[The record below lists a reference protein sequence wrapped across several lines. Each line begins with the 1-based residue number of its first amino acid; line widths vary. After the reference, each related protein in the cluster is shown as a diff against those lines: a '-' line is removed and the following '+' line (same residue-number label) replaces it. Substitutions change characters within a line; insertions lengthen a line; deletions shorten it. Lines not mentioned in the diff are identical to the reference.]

1 MEFEAALSIVKKYLQ
16 INLDSEYDGIIVKKM
31 AKSNLLGQENS
42 TGKQTHIAIT
52 GPQRDAFPYICAAQY
67 LTCSHDDIDDTIKRF
82 FMCQIK
88 ANIYRSNIE
97 PLDKTNSISFGEG
110 QQKKSVYTTV
120 WRRRGRD
127 DEEQVQL
134 SNLTLDDENFV
145 KFRRLMH
152 ADDYIIILK
161 VKSCLEY
168 DWFIIPKQK
177 TNNANDLKELEG
189 AFIHKNTTTVVTM
202 DKNIHMDAEISN
214 ETVSRLPSTAK
225 ECAKHI
231 IDYIYGLDLFKS
243 LKPYFKVNSAS
254 IKIDLEKMQNINLPV
269 KALRYLFV
277 LPKSANY
284 DTTVAN
290 GKIRVFDKVYS
301 ISTLDG
307 LYNGKLTSEWK
318 DSPLDDDFDG
328 NNLTALIKLV
338 NEYYS
343 NYLEIV
349 KNEDTYF
356 INIKKGYGER
366 ISFPSN
372 ILLYGVPGCGKSH
385 YVEQEYESQ
394 ITNDQSKVR
403 VVFHPDY
410 TNSDFVGQIMPVLK
424 TEYKDNGEKEEKLK
438 YDFVPGPFTSIL
450 KTAENNPTEKCLL
463 IIEEL
468 NRGNAPAIFG
478 EVFQLLDRDDDGT
491 SKYAIYNSD
500 IANEVYD
507 DEKHPIRIPSN
518 LSIIATM
525 NTSDQNVFTMDTAFQ
540 RRWQMKHIPNKFE
553 GKDLNEETKKHVAK
567 LVPGSSI
574 SWKIFAITVNSKMGK
589 ASLGFAGT
597 EDKSLGVYFAT
608 DKDLDSKDVFA
619 EKVLKYLWDDAFK
632 MGRSELFKEPERSL
646 SYILET
652 FEETEGDA
660 LKAVLLDSVYKEM
673 EEKMP
678 TAEELEPVEEAES
691 VDAEPEEEE

>member
-152 ADDYIIILK
+152 ADDYIVILK
-161 VKSCLEY
+161 MKSCLEY

-177 TNNANDLKELEG
+177 TNNAEDLKELEG

-202 DKNIHMDAEISN
+202 DENVHMDAVEDN
-214 ETVSRLPSTAK
+214 ETVRRLPLAVK
-225 ECAKHI
+225 DIGK
-231 IDYIYGLDLFKS
+231 YIGVRNK
-243 LKPYFKVNSAS
+243 
-254 IKIDLEKMQNINLPV
+254 
-269 KALRYLFV
+269 
-277 LPKSANY
+277 
-284 DTTVAN
+284 
-290 GKIRVFDKVYS
+290 
-301 ISTLDG
+301 
-307 LYNGKLTSEWK
+307 
-318 DSPLDDDFDG
+318 DG
-328 NNLTALIKLV
+328 NFIK
-338 NEYYS
+338 
-343 NYLEIV
+343 V
-349 KNEDTYF
+349 K
-356 INIKKGYGER
+356 IKTITRNR

-385 YVEQEYESQ
+385 YVEKHYESQ

-403 VVFHPDY
+403 VIFHPDY
-410 TNSDFVGQIMPVLK
+410 TNSDFVGQIMPILK
-424 TEYKDNGEKEEKLK
+424 EKAKDNGEKEERLE
-438 YDFVPGPFTSIL
+438 YDFVPGPFTRIL
-450 KTAENNPTEKCLL
+450 KTAETNPTQKCLL

-491 SKYAIYNSD
+491 SKYAIYNRD
-500 IANEVYD
+500 IAKKVYND
-507 DEKHPIRIPSN
+507 DMHPIRIPSN

-540 RRWQMKHIPNKFE
+540 RRWQMKHIPNKFA
-553 GKDLNEETKKHVAK
+553 GKDLNDKTKNHVAK

-574 SWKIFAITVNSKMGK
+574 SWGVFATTVNSKMGK

-608 DKDLDSKDVFA
+608 DKDLDSKDIFA

-632 MGRSELFKEPERSL
+632 MGRSELFKEPEKSL

-678 TAEELEPVEEAES
+678 TAEEPEPVEEAES
-691 VDAEPEEEE
+691 VDAETIEEAEPAEEE

>member
-134 SNLTLDDENFV
+134 SNLTLDDEDFV

-152 ADDYIIILK
+152 ADDYIVILK

-177 TNNANDLKELEG
+177 TNNADDLKELEG

-202 DKNIHMDAEISN
+202 DENVHMDAVEDN
-214 ETVSRLPSTAK
+214 ETVRGLPFTIKDSGK
-225 ECAKHI
+225 YMMLRNK
-231 IDYIYGLDLFKS
+231 DGNF
-243 LKPYFKVNSAS
+243 
-254 IKIDLEKMQNINLPV
+254 IKIKLK
-269 KALRYLFV
+269 
-277 LPKSANY
+277 
-284 DTTVAN
+284 
-290 GKIRVFDKVYS
+290 KITR
-301 ISTLDG
+301 
-307 LYNGKLTSEWK
+307 N
-318 DSPLDDDFDG
+318 
-328 NNLTALIKLV
+328 
-338 NEYYS
+338 
-343 NYLEIV
+343 
-349 KNEDTYF
+349 
-356 INIKKGYGER
+356 R

-385 YVEQEYESQ
+385 YVEQEYERQ
-394 ITNDQSKVR
+394 ITDNQFKVR

-438 YDFVPGPFTSIL
+438 YEFVEGPFTRIL
-450 KTAENNPTEKCLL
+450 MAAEANPTEKCLL

-500 IANEVYD
+500 IANKVYD
-507 DEKHPIRIPSN
+507 NPLHPIRIPSN

-553 GKDLNEETKKHVAK
+553 GKDLNDETKNHVAK

-574 SWKIFAITVNSKMGK
+574 SWGVFATTVNSKMGK
-589 ASLGFAGT
+589 ASLGFAGI

-608 DKDLDSKDVFA
+608 DKDLDSKDIFA

-652 FEETEGDA
+652 FDETEGDA

-673 EEKMP
+673 KEKMP
-678 TAEELEPVEEAES
+678 PAEELEPVEEAES
-691 VDAEPEEEE
+691 VDAETIEEAEPAEEE

>member
-134 SNLTLDDENFV
+134 SNLTLDDEDFV

-152 ADDYIIILK
+152 ADDYIVILK

-177 TNNANDLKELEG
+177 TNNADDLKELEG

-202 DKNIHMDAEISN
+202 DENVHMDAVEDN
-214 ETVSRLPSTAK
+214 ETVRGLPFTIKDSGK
-225 ECAKHI
+225 YMMLRNK
-231 IDYIYGLDLFKS
+231 DGNF
-243 LKPYFKVNSAS
+243 
-254 IKIDLEKMQNINLPV
+254 IKIKLK
-269 KALRYLFV
+269 
-277 LPKSANY
+277 
-284 DTTVAN
+284 
-290 GKIRVFDKVYS
+290 KITR
-301 ISTLDG
+301 
-307 LYNGKLTSEWK
+307 N
-318 DSPLDDDFDG
+318 
-328 NNLTALIKLV
+328 
-338 NEYYS
+338 
-343 NYLEIV
+343 
-349 KNEDTYF
+349 
-356 INIKKGYGER
+356 R

-385 YVEQEYESQ
+385 YVEQEYERQ
-394 ITNDQSKVR
+394 ITDNQFKVR

-438 YDFVPGPFTSIL
+438 YEFVEGPFTRIL
-450 KTAENNPTEKCLL
+450 MAAEANPTEKCLL

-500 IANEVYD
+500 IANKVYD
-507 DEKHPIRIPSN
+507 NPLHPIRIPSN

-574 SWKIFAITVNSKMGK
+574 SWKIFATTVNSKMGK

-678 TAEELEPVEEAES
+678 LAEELEPVEEAES

>member
-110 QQKKSVYTTV
+110 QKKKSVYTTV

-134 SNLTLDDENFV
+134 SNLTLDDEDFV

-152 ADDYIIILK
+152 ADDYIVILK

-177 TNNANDLKELEG
+177 TNNADDLKELEG

-202 DKNIHMDAEISN
+202 DENVHMDAVEDN
-214 ETVSRLPSTAK
+214 ETVRRLPLAIK
-225 ECAKHI
+225 DIPE
-231 IDYIYGLDLFKS
+231 YIGVRNKDGNL
-243 LKPYFKVNSAS
+243 
-254 IKIDLEKMQNINLPV
+254 IKIKLK
-269 KALRYLFV
+269 
-277 LPKSANY
+277 
-284 DTTVAN
+284 
-290 GKIRVFDKVYS
+290 KIH
-301 ISTLDG
+301 IM
-307 LYNGKLTSEWK
+307 
-318 DSPLDDDFDG
+318 
-328 NNLTALIKLV
+328 
-338 NEYYS
+338 
-343 NYLEIV
+343 
-349 KNEDTYF
+349 
-356 INIKKGYGER
+356 R

-394 ITNDQSKVR
+394 ITDNQFKVR

-424 TEYKDNGEKEEKLK
+424 TKEKDNGEKEERLE
-438 YDFVPGPFTSIL
+438 YGFVPGPFTRIL
-450 KTAENNPTEKCLL
+450 KIAETFPTKKCLL

-491 SKYAIYNSD
+491 SKYAIYNKD
-500 IANEVYD
+500 IAEKVYN

-518 LSIIATM
+518 LTIIATM

-540 RRWQMKHIPNKFE
+540 RRWQMKHIPNKFA
-553 GKDLNEETKKHVAK
+553 GKDLNDKTKNHVAK

-574 SWKIFAITVNSKMGK
+574 SWGVFATTVNSKMGK

-608 DKDLDSKDVFA
+608 DKDLDSKDIFA

-678 TAEELEPVEEAES
+678 SAEELEPVEEAES
-691 VDAEPEEEE
+691 VDAETIEEAEPADEE

>member
-134 SNLTLDDENFV
+134 SNLTLDDEDFV

-152 ADDYIIILK
+152 ADDYIVILK

-177 TNNANDLKELEG
+177 TNNADDLKELEG

-202 DKNIHMDAEISN
+202 DENVHMDAVEDN
-214 ETVSRLPSTAK
+214 ETVRGLPFTIKDSGK
-225 ECAKHI
+225 YMMLRNK
-231 IDYIYGLDLFKS
+231 DGNF
-243 LKPYFKVNSAS
+243 
-254 IKIDLEKMQNINLPV
+254 IKIKLK
-269 KALRYLFV
+269 
-277 LPKSANY
+277 
-284 DTTVAN
+284 
-290 GKIRVFDKVYS
+290 KITR
-301 ISTLDG
+301 
-307 LYNGKLTSEWK
+307 N
-318 DSPLDDDFDG
+318 
-328 NNLTALIKLV
+328 
-338 NEYYS
+338 
-343 NYLEIV
+343 
-349 KNEDTYF
+349 
-356 INIKKGYGER
+356 R

-385 YVEQEYESQ
+385 YVEERYESQ
-394 ITNDQSKVR
+394 ITDNQFKVR

-438 YDFVPGPFTSIL
+438 YEFVEGPFTRIL
-450 KTAENNPTEKCLL
+450 MAAEANPTEKCLL

-500 IANEVYD
+500 IANKVYD
-507 DEKHPIRIPSN
+507 NPLHPIRIPSN

-574 SWKIFAITVNSKMGK
+574 SWGVFATTVNSKMGK

-608 DKDLDSKDVFA
+608 DKDLDSKDIFA

-652 FEETEGDA
+652 FDETEGDA
-660 LKAVLLDSVYKEM
+660 LKAVLLDSVYQEM
-673 EEKMP
+673 KEKMLA
-678 TAEELEPVEEAES
+678 AEELEPVEEAES
-691 VDAEPEEEE
+691 VDAEPAEEE

>member
-97 PLDKTNSISFGEG
+97 PLDKSNSIIFGEN
-110 QQKKSVYTTV
+110 QQKKIVYTTV
-120 WRRRGRD
+120 WRRRGRA

-134 SNLTLDDENFV
+134 SNLTLDDEDFV

-152 ADDYIIILK
+152 ADDYIVILK

-177 TNNANDLKELEG
+177 TNNADDLKELEG

-202 DKNIHMDAEISN
+202 DENVHMDAVEDN
-214 ETVSRLPSTAK
+214 ETVR
-225 ECAKHI
+225 
-231 IDYIYGLDLFKS
+231 GLSF
-243 LKPYFKVNSAS
+243 
-254 IKIDLEKMQNINLPV
+254 
-269 KALRYLFV
+269 
-277 LPKSANY
+277 
-284 DTTVAN
+284 TV
-290 GKIRVFDKVYS
+290 
-301 ISTLDG
+301 
-307 LYNGKLTSEWK
+307 K
-318 DSPLDDDFDG
+318 DSGKYMMVRNKDG
-328 NNLTALIKLV
+328 NFIK
-338 NEYYS
+338 
-343 NYLEIV
+343 V
-349 KNEDTYF
+349 KL
-356 INIKKGYGER
+356 KKIYRKR

-385 YVEQEYESQ
+385 YVEEKYESQ
-394 ITNDQSKVR
+394 ITDNQFKVR

-424 TEYKDNGEKEEKLK
+424 TKEKDNGEKEEKLE
-438 YDFVPGPFTSIL
+438 YDFVPGPFTRIL
-450 KTAENNPTEKCLL
+450 MAAEAAPTEKCLL

-500 IANEVYD
+500 IANKVYD
-507 DEKHPIRIPSN
+507 NPLHPIRIPSN

-553 GKDLNEETKKHVAK
+553 GKDLNEETRKHVAK

-574 SWKIFAITVNSKMGK
+574 SWKIFATTVNSKMGK

-678 TAEELEPVEEAES
+678 TSEELEPVEEAES
-691 VDAEPEEEE
+691 VDAEPAEEE

>member
-134 SNLTLDDENFV
+134 SNLTLDDEDFV

-152 ADDYIIILK
+152 ADDYIVILK

-177 TNNANDLKELEG
+177 TNNADDLKELEG

-202 DKNIHMDAEISN
+202 DENVHMDAVEDN
-214 ETVSRLPSTAK
+214 ETVRRLPLA
-225 ECAKHI
+225 I
-231 IDYIYGLDLFKS
+231 NDIPQYIGVRNKDGNF
-243 LKPYFKVNSAS
+243 
-254 IKIDLEKMQNINLPV
+254 IKIKLK
-269 KALRYLFV
+269 
-277 LPKSANY
+277 
-284 DTTVAN
+284 
-290 GKIRVFDKVYS
+290 KIYR
-301 ISTLDG
+301 I
-307 LYNGKLTSEWK
+307 
-318 DSPLDDDFDG
+318 
-328 NNLTALIKLV
+328 
-338 NEYYS
+338 
-343 NYLEIV
+343 
-349 KNEDTYF
+349 
-356 INIKKGYGER
+356 R

-394 ITNDQSKVR
+394 ITDNQFKVR

-424 TEYKDNGEKEEKLK
+424 TKEKDNGEKEERLE
-438 YDFVPGPFTSIL
+438 YGFVPGPFTRIL
-450 KTAENNPTEKCLL
+450 KIAETFPTKKCLL

-491 SKYAIYNSD
+491 SKYAIYNKD
-500 IANEVYD
+500 IAEKVYN

-518 LSIIATM
+518 LTIIATM

-540 RRWQMKHIPNKFE
+540 RRWQMKHIPNKFA
-553 GKDLNEETKKHVAK
+553 GKDLNDKTKNHVAK

-574 SWKIFAITVNSKMGK
+574 SWGVFATTVNSKMGK

-608 DKDLDSKDVFA
+608 DKDLDSKDIFA

-678 TAEELEPVEEAES
+678 SAEELEPVEEAES
-691 VDAEPEEEE
+691 VDAETIEEAEPADEE

>member
-110 QQKKSVYTTV
+110 QKKKSVYTTV

-134 SNLTLDDENFV
+134 SNLTLDDEDFV

-152 ADDYIIILK
+152 ADDYIVILK

-177 TNNANDLKELEG
+177 TNNADDLKELEG

-202 DKNIHMDAEISN
+202 DENVHMDAVEDN
-214 ETVSRLPSTAK
+214 ETVRRLPLAIK
-225 ECAKHI
+225 DIPK
-231 IDYIYGLDLFKS
+231 YIGVRDGNL
-243 LKPYFKVNSAS
+243 
-254 IKIDLEKMQNINLPV
+254 IKIK
-269 KALRYLFV
+269 
-277 LPKSANY
+277 
-284 DTTVAN
+284 
-290 GKIRVFDKVYS
+290 KIYR
-301 ISTLDG
+301 
-307 LYNGKLTSEWK
+307 N
-318 DSPLDDDFDG
+318 
-328 NNLTALIKLV
+328 
-338 NEYYS
+338 
-343 NYLEIV
+343 
-349 KNEDTYF
+349 
-356 INIKKGYGER
+356 R

-385 YVEQEYESQ
+385 YVEEKYESQ
-394 ITNDQSKVR
+394 ITDNQFKVR

-438 YDFVPGPFTSIL
+438 YEFVPGPFTRIL

-500 IANEVYD
+500 IANKVYD
-507 DEKHPIRIPSN
+507 IPLYPIRIPSN

-540 RRWQMKHIPNKFE
+540 RRWQMKHIPNKFA
-553 GKDLNEETKKHVAK
+553 GKDLNKETKKHVAK

-574 SWKIFAITVNSKMGK
+574 SWGVFATTVNSKMGK

-608 DKDLDSKDVFA
+608 DKDLDSKDIFA

-632 MGRSELFKEPERSL
+632 MGRSELFKELERSL
-646 SYILET
+646 SYILDT

-678 TAEELEPVEEAES
+678 PDEEVEPVEEAEF
-691 VDAEPEEEE
+691 VDAETIEEAEPAEEE

>member
-110 QQKKSVYTTV
+110 QKKKSVYTTV

-134 SNLTLDDENFV
+134 SNLTLDDEDFV

-152 ADDYIIILK
+152 ADDYIVILK

-177 TNNANDLKELEG
+177 TNNADDLKELEG

-202 DKNIHMDAEISN
+202 DENVHMDAVEDN
-214 ETVSRLPSTAK
+214 ETVRRLPLAIK
-225 ECAKHI
+225 DIPE
-231 IDYIYGLDLFKS
+231 YIGVRNKDGNL
-243 LKPYFKVNSAS
+243 
-254 IKIDLEKMQNINLPV
+254 IKIKLK
-269 KALRYLFV
+269 
-277 LPKSANY
+277 
-284 DTTVAN
+284 
-290 GKIRVFDKVYS
+290 KIH
-301 ISTLDG
+301 IM
-307 LYNGKLTSEWK
+307 
-318 DSPLDDDFDG
+318 
-328 NNLTALIKLV
+328 
-338 NEYYS
+338 
-343 NYLEIV
+343 
-349 KNEDTYF
+349 
-356 INIKKGYGER
+356 R

-394 ITNDQSKVR
+394 ITDNQFKVR

-424 TEYKDNGEKEEKLK
+424 TKEKDNGEKEERLE
-438 YDFVPGPFTSIL
+438 YGFVPGPFTRIL
-450 KTAENNPTEKCLL
+450 KIAETFPTKKCLL

-491 SKYAIYNSD
+491 SKYAIYNKD
-500 IANEVYD
+500 IAEKVYN

-518 LSIIATM
+518 LTIIATM

-540 RRWQMKHIPNKFE
+540 RRWQMKHIPNKFA
-553 GKDLNEETKKHVAK
+553 GKDLNDKTKNHVAK

-574 SWKIFAITVNSKMGK
+574 SWGVFATTVNSKMGK

-608 DKDLDSKDVFA
+608 DKDLDSKDIFA

-652 FEETEGDA
+652 FDETEGDA

-678 TAEELEPVEEAES
+678 SAEELEPVEEAES
-691 VDAEPEEEE
+691 VDAETIEEAEPADEE